1 MGVEYLS
8 SINLGIGDATQF
20 AAQIAVFCPRLRE
33 IRVDS
38 SPSAIEC
45 LRIDSREPDSSIS
58 DSDWTTELVQQSRWY
73 GNIRPLSGLRK
84 ASIVVTGFNSY
95 DHRSAED
102 QAKIF
107 SNIALV
113 QSEFEQSATRP
124 AEAPPLLPAHNLIIH
139 GFPEASNTLNH
150 LHFAIGVRL
159 LLSA

>member
-8 SINLGIGDATQF
+8 SINLGIRDATQF

-45 LRIDSREPDSSIS
+45 LGIDGRTRDSTISRLN
-58 DSDWTTELVQQSRWY
+58 WTTKLVRQSRWY
-73 GNIRPLSGLRK
+73 GDIRPLSGLRK
-84 ASIVVTGFNSY
+84 ASIVLTGFNSY

-139 GFPEASNTLNH
+139 GFPEVSNALDH
-150 LHFAIGVRL
+150 LHFTMGVCL